1 MDFSVEANGV
11 WLDAPKQPDGTS
23 CGVLCIAQTYAML
36 KYNFR
41 LTSVATTG
49 GEISITRLRIMW
61 VILMQLDVTTA
72 SNKRAKAVEATGL
85 KLFKAFKILK
95 K

>member
-72 SNKRAKAVEATGL
+72 SNKRAKAVEATGP